1 MSNSLT
7 EYFHRGEK
15 QNSTHFKTYCK
26 SCVKHQM
33 ESVGAPM
40 SDIVTNGQAFQAA
53 CTAVGHVLSHKKAWI
68 AHLIGGKSACQHAS
82 AAAKADAAAQRKE
95 MDSEKSGK
103 RPRAESPDRTGPP
116 AKKQHQL
123 PANQSTLTGNTYR
136 RNEMPYGAAEKAA
149 VQKQALRAIVSGGL
163 PLGAFE
169 EHEMRILIGMF
180 RTTAPDVLPSGK
192 VAGGRLLNTA
202 AADVELI
209 TTKALKGKNAG
220 MSTDGWKCKKK
231 DAVNAICAN
240 VEFKSYLIELVEV
253 TALNKDGPALCEQFG
268 AMIDRIEE
276 KHGCTIIYFTTDADG
291 GSKKGRKLLGIQRPY
306 LILPSCWA
314 HQFQLILGDYF
325 KVHDMA
331 ALIAE
336 DATALIAWINNHG
349 KVRKIFDESQALI
362 SQDRMGRIIILAY
375 LVANLTRWT
384 THFVAF
390 FRLFMLQSALKLAVL
405 QKRSAIIAAEVGA
418 ATSTE
423 GERLRED
430 AEKFCALIEDTT
442 FWNGLEA
449 VLGDL
454 EPICLGT
461 NINQKDS
468 TRLDQVLLTIAGI
481 YLRFADHPEP
491 HVKDGMLARL
501 EKRWKDCDQP
511 VFIAALTLNP
521 FEKLSCFGPNANFN
535 QFKSLNL
542 IISLY
547 RRMKGRPD
555 NIDTPEERKAKE
567 TEVSKAFMQYLSG
580 TGDFADFD
588 AETWEQT
595 YENVDPIQVWE
606 ALAGSRHLTEL
617 AEFAIVILNIVA
629 NQAGCERTFSRTK
642 IEQSDHRNRL
652 GLPKIDKRTKIK
664 AQIRTEHQQQGIYKP
679 RAGRKNHK
687 ATASLLSVPRYRD
700 LLEDQD
706 DEDPS
711 ERGRALV
718 SSREGWRTQLAKWIG
733 DAKEAERANQDSDTE
748 TDPNEDDG
756 LTPRIPN
763 RLPAWKPITLKV
775 LFGGA
780 EKPRARKPSTRVIE
794 EEERLMEEMASF
806 MEDQVPDDGGI
817 EIDSD
822 EEYRD

>member
-15 QNSTHFKTYCK
+15 QNSTHFQTYCK
-26 SCVKHQM
+26 PCVKHQM

-53 CTAVGHVLSHKKAWI
+53 CIAVGHTLSHKKAWI

-82 AAAKADAAAQRKE
+82 AAAKADATAQRKE
-95 MDSEKSGK
+95 MDAEKSGK
-103 RPRAESPDRTGPP
+103 HPQRHLPRRS
-116 AKKQHQL
+116 
-123 PANQSTLTGNTYR
+123 SSFR
-136 RNEMPYGAAEKAA
+136 RRRIRA
-149 VQKQALRAIVSGGL
+149 QKQALRALISGGL

-180 RTTAPDVLPSGK
+180 RTTAPDALPTGK
-192 VAGGRLLNTA
+192 VAGGRLLDAA

-209 TTKALKGKNAG
+209 TTNALKDKNAG

-231 DAVNAICAN
+231 NAVNAICAN

-306 LILPSCWA
+306 LILPSCGA
-314 HQFQLILGDYF
+314 HQLILGDYF
-325 KVHDMA
+325 KVNDMA

-349 KVRKIFDESQALI
+349 KVRKIFDESQAVI
-362 SQDRMGRIIILAY
+362 SQDRIGRIIILAY

-461 NINQKDS
+461 NINQKDF

-491 HVKDGMLARL
+491 DVKDGMLARL
-501 EKRWKDCDQP
+501 EKRWTDCDQP
-511 VFIAALTLNP
+511 VFIAALILNP
-521 FEKLSCFGPNANFN
+521 FEKLSCFGPNANLN
-535 QFKSLNL
+535 QFKSLSL
-542 IISLY
+542 INSLY

-555 NIDTPEERKAKE
+555 NTDTPAERKAKE
-567 TEVSKAFMQYLSG
+567 TEVSKAFRQYLSG
-580 TGDFADFD
+580 TGDFADFN

-595 YENVDPIQVWE
+595 FENVDPIQVWE
-606 ALAGSRHLTEL
+606 ALAGSCHLTEL
-617 AEFAIVILNIVA
+617 AEFAIVVLNIIA

-733 DAKEAERANQDSDTE
+733 DTKETERANQDSDTE
-748 TDPNEDDG
+748 ADTDQDDG
-756 LTPRIPN
+756 TPRIPN

-775 LFGGA
+775 MFGGA
-780 EKPRARKPSTRVIE
+780 EKPRARKPSARVIE
-794 EEERLMEEMASF
+794 EEERLMEEMANF
-806 MEDQVPDDGGI
+806 MEDEVPDDGGV

-822 EEYRD
+822 EEYRG